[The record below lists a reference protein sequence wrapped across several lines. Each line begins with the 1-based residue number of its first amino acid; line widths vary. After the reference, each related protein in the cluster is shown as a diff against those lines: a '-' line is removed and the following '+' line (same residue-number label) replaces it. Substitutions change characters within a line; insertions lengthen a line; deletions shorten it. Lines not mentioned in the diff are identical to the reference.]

1 MVMEAEH
8 GAPTQRARPKYR
20 RLADALLREI
30 ERGVWKPGDR
40 LPSESALAASSEAS
54 LGTVQKALNHLAE
67 QGILQRQHGRGTFVS
82 GQPAPGRDLRHFRFL
97 GEDGHSLLPVYP
109 HVLTVE
115 RVQGGGPWSAFLG
128 PEPFYVRIDRVI
140 DIGSDGTPSQ
150 AAEFGVFA
158 ELFLPGGRFE
168 SLLDLRAADLDGMLI
183 REVLDRR
190 FDTPTLTVEH
200 RLGCGMLPPRVCRR
214 LGLPSGTVG
223 TTLILRGRT
232 WRDQPATW
240 QRLFIPPT
248 DRELELPSVQ
258 IASGNDPA
266 IAVME
271 DGARTPDGTMR

>member
-1 MVMEAEH
+1 MTMEAEH
-8 GAPTQRARPKYR
+8 IAPERRTRPKYR

-30 ERGVWKPGDR
+30 EQGVWKPGDR
-40 LPSESALAASSEAS
+40 LPSESALAETSDAS

-97 GEDGHSLLPVYP
+97 GEDGQSLLPIYP
-109 HVLTVE
+109 HVLAVE
-115 RVQGGGPWSAFLG
+115 RVQGGGPWSTFLG

-140 DIGSDGTPSQ
+140 DVGSDGSASQ
-150 AAEFGVFA
+150 AGEFGVFA

-168 SLLDLRAADLDGMLI
+168 SLLDLTAADLDGMLI

-214 LGLPSGTVG
+214 LSLPSGTVG

-258 IASGNDPA
+258 IAPGNDPA
-266 IAVME
+266 IAVRG
-271 DGARTPDGTMR
+271 DNGKPSNGCA